1 MMKVDEFAVVLDF
14 TTEFFTNN
22 TGKHRLRFEA
32 TRHSDYVF
40 RF

>member
-22 TGKHRLRFEA
+22 TGKHRLLEVRSHTALRLCF
-32 TRHSDYVF
+32 
-40 RF
+40 